1 MSIQQI
7 IADGVDTLYEVLS
20 EYLESV
26 TYVQVGFS
34 RTYDVVTDSIT
45 GADPM
50 SVVVGF
56 WLGENYKEV
65 SPILSATASYISG
78 NSDEEGV
85 KFICRGSEIDFGP
98 KIGDI
103 MIKDG
108 ISWRVKSFK
117 PLPGKPV
124 YIFMLDSIA

>member
-1 MSIQQI
+1 MSIKQI
-7 IADGVDTLYEVLS
+7 IADGVDTLYEVLF
-20 EYLESV
+20 EYLETV
-26 TYVQVGFS
+26 TYVQVGNS
-34 RTYDVVTDSIT
+34 QTYDAATDTIT
-45 GADPM
+45 GTDPT
-50 SVVVGF
+50 STVIGF
-56 WLGENYKEV
+56 WLGENYREV

-78 NSDEEGV
+78 NSDKEGV

-98 KIGDI
+98 KVGDI
-103 MIKDG
+103 LIHNG